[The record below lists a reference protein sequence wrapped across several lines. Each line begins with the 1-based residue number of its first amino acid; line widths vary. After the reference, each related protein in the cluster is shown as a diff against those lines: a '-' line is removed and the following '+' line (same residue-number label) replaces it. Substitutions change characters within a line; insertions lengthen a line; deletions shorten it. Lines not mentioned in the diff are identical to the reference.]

1 MLLCGVHWCIPGSAV
16 WGQVRQE
23 RVSTSWSAEVL
34 HDAQQEAAQIREHIK
49 QDLNVKSTLGHG
61 LSEDDRALSSAEA
74 RQAVQ
79 EEEAQAP

>member
-1 MLLCGVHWCIPGSAV
+1 MLLCGVHWRIPGSAV

-23 RVSTSWSAEVL
+23 RVSTSWFAEVL

-79 EEEAQAP
+79 EEAQAP